1 MYRAFHGLI
10 GCALLALFGCSDSG
24 ERILQGYV
32 DGDFRFMSPDDP
44 GRVAALEVEEGD
56 SVEEGQLLFSV
67 DDTLEISAFREARAN
82 MERANAQKALI
93 DDSRQSPE
101 EIDVLKSDHAVAQAA
116 FTLAQIE
123 LVRQRTLVNQKAVPQ
138 SRLDSAQASFD
149 RDKST
154 LEEAARR
161 IRVAT
166 LPQRPQE
173 RDSAEQSLLAAI
185 AQESAATERLE
196 RRRVRAPKSGS
207 VERVYLRVG
216 EIASANNPVI
226 SFLPTDARKIRFFI
240 PEPMRPKISVGQTV
254 TIRCDGCSGP
264 VEARIYF
271 IAPRVEYTP
280 PVIYSLD
287 ERSKLVFLAE
297 AIPVQG
303 PLLNVGQPVSVHV
316 KI

>member
-1 MYRAFHGLI
+1 MYRAFHGLM

-32 DGDFRFMSPDDP
+32 DGDFRFLSPDDP
-44 GRVAALEVEEGD
+44 GRLTVLNVQEGD
-56 SVEEGQLLFSV
+56 SVEEGQILFSV
-67 DDTLEISAFREARAN
+67 DDTLETSAFREAK
-82 MERANAQKALI
+82 ANAARASAQKMLI

-101 EIDVLKSDHAVAQAA
+101 EIDVLKSDHAIAQAA
-116 FTLAQIE
+116 FNLSQIE
-123 LVRQRTLVNQKAVPQ
+123 LIRQKTLVGQKAVPQ

-149 RDKST
+149 RDKSA
-154 LEEAARR
+154 LEEAKRR

-173 RDSAEQSLLAAI
+173 RESAEQSLLAAI

-196 RRRVRAPKSGS
+196 RRRIRAPKTGS
-207 VERVYLRVG
+207 VERIYLRVG
-216 EIASANNPVI
+216 EVASANNPVI
-226 SFLPTDARKIRFFI
+226 SFLPTDA
-240 PEPMRPKISVGQTV
+240 KISVGQTV
-254 TIRCDGCSGP
+254 TIRCDGCAGP

-280 PVIYSLD
+280 PVIYSLE

-297 AIPVQG
+297 AIPVKG
-303 PLLNVGQPVSVHV
+303 PLLNVGQPISVHV

>member
-1 MYRAFHGLI
+1 MYRAFHGLM

-32 DGDFRFMSPDDP
+32 DGDFRFLSPDDP
-44 GRVAALEVEEGD
+44 GRLTVLNVQEGD
-56 SVEEGQLLFSV
+56 SVEEGQILFSV
-67 DDTLEISAFREARAN
+67 DDTLETSAFREAK
-82 MERANAQKALI
+82 ANAARASAQKMLI

-101 EIDVLKSDHAVAQAA
+101 EIDVLKSDHAIAQAA
-116 FTLAQIE
+116 FNLSQIE
-123 LVRQRTLVNQKAVPQ
+123 LIRQKTLVGQKAVPQ

-149 RDKST
+149 RDKSA
-154 LEEAARR
+154 LEEAKRR

-173 RDSAEQSLLAAI
+173 RESAEQSLLAAI

-196 RRRVRAPKSGS
+196 RRRIRAPKTGS
-207 VERVYLRVG
+207 VERIYLRVG
-216 EIASANNPVI
+216 EVASANNPVI
-226 SFLPTDARKIRFFI
+226 SFLPTDARRIRFFI
-240 PEPMRPKISVGQTV
+240 PEPLRPKISVGQTV
-254 TIRCDGCSGP
+254 TIRCDGCAGP

-280 PVIYSLD
+280 PVIYSLE

-297 AIPVQG
+297 AIPVKG
-303 PLLNVGQPVSVHV
+303 PLLNVGQPISVHV